1 MKEINL
7 FGLNYLDKE
16 KELVN
21 SFKLLLKKK
30 NFVKGNEI
38 KLFETKF
45 KKKIKAKY
53 CHSCNSGTD
62 ALYLILKTLKLKKN
76 DEIITTS
83 HSWISTSEA
92 IVNAGGKPIFVDT
105 GEDFN
110 IDPNKI
116 KTKITKNTKAMLIVH
131 LFGLPCKMESIIK
144 ICRKNRIKLIEDC
157 AQSTFSKYKNKN
169 VGTFGYAS
177 AFSFFPTKTLG
188 CFGDGGCII
197 TNNKKVYEK
206 VKLLSNHGSS
216 NRVDNI
222 YHGINSR
229 LDTLQAL
236 ILIQKLKWVDQEL
249 KKKIRVVKFYN
260 NELSKI
266 KSIEIPRTYS
276 KILNTY
282 YLYTIK
288 VKERDKLKKYLM
300 SKGIQSGVYYP
311 LLLPFKKVYKIYN
324 PKPNQFKTSLD
335 NTKKMLS
342 IPLHKDIDLKL
353 AKVIVNQIKFFYEK
367 RN

>member
-1 MKEINL
+1 MHK
-7 FGLNYLDKE
+7 
-16 KELVN
+16 
-21 SFKLLLKKK
+21 
-30 NFVKGNEI
+30 
-38 KLFETKF
+38 
-45 KKKIKAKY
+45 
-53 CHSCNSGTD
+53 
-62 ALYLILKTLKLKKN
+62 
-76 DEIITTS
+76 
-83 HSWISTSEA
+83 
-92 IVNAGGKPIFVDT
+92 
-105 GEDFN
+105 
-110 IDPNKI
+110 
-116 KTKITKNTKAMLIVH
+116 
-131 LFGLPCKMESIIK
+131 
-144 ICRKNRIKLIEDC
+144 
-157 AQSTFSKYKNKN
+157 
-169 VGTFGYAS
+169 
-177 AFSFFPTKTLG
+177 
-188 CFGDGGCII
+188 
-197 TNNKKVYEK
+197 
-206 VKLLSNHGSS
+206 
-216 NRVDNI
+216 
-222 YHGINSR
+222 
-229 LDTLQAL
+229 L